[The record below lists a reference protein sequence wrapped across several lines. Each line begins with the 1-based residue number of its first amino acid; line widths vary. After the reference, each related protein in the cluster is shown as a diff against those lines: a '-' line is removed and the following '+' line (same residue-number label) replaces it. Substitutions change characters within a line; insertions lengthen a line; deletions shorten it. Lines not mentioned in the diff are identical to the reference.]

1 MKVETSIE
9 MKVRKSHVEQWP
21 LHLLEHQLRGCE
33 KDPADVAGVWDSPTV
48 ASASDSNQSEAT
60 PTARGPPASSA
71 AHASKILAASE
82 RLKPKRRRK
91 K

>member
-1 MKVETSIE
+1 MKVETSNRDE
-9 MKVRKSHVEQWP
+9 SHKVTHGTVAPSS
-21 LHLLEHQLRGCE
+21 LEHQPRGCE

-60 PTARGPPASSA
+60 PTARGPPVSSA